1 MRPGRGQDSRRE
13 PRTSPPCAPRTVGVR
28 RDTTEL
34 LSRPRPAGSFHRARR
49 RAGSALDR
57 WGEAPAKRQTRGL
70 ARRRAPPVRPGA
82 HGGGE
87 KRGRHHRKKFDKK
100 KARPKPVA
108 GRTAA
113 RGDGHRARGP
123 ASARAS
129 IPPPSRRR
137 RRLSVCT
144 SGDEGS
150 GEPATPQPRK
160 TSLPIDRKRPSD
172 GRSPGMDPGPQ
183 GAFEVSMINVSCNSH
198 YFSQLAAFFIDA

>member
-1 MRPGRGQDSRRE
+1 MRPGRGQDSRGE

-87 KRGRHHRKKFDKK
+87 KRGRHHRKKFGKK
-100 KARPKPVA
+100 KPGRSQSPAEPPHEATVTEHGDRPRHGPLFRLPLA
-108 GRTAA
+108 GDAA
-113 RGDGHRARGP
+113 SR
-123 ASARAS
+123 SALQGTKAPESLRR
-129 IPPPSRRR
+129 PSRGRR
-137 RRLSVCT
+137 VFRLIVS
-144 SGDEGS
+144 D
-150 GEPATPQPRK
+150 PQTGVAPGWTRGRK
-160 TSLPIDRKRPSD
+160 V
-172 GRSPGMDPGPQ
+172 RSK
-183 GAFEVSMINVSCNSH
+183 CR
-198 YFSQLAAFFIDA
+198 